1 MIGMLLFYSIWCLI
15 IVDKLCVFFVE
26 DRFYVCVC
34 VFVYVCM
41 YVCIFFLISCVCA
54 GVN

>member
-26 DRFYVCVC
+26 VGSMCECVCVC
-34 VFVYVCM
+34 VCM
-41 YVCIFFLISCVCA
+41 YFFFLISCVCA